1 MNILE
6 SLLNAGDGGAVRQL
20 GTQFGLGPDQTQSAV
35 SALLPALMAGFQ
47 NNAAR
52 DGGLDSLVAALTGGG
67 HQQYLDDP
75 ATLGDP
81 DTTADGNGIRG
92 HVLCSKD
99 ISRQVAQ
106 QAAAQTGIDPG
117 ILKQMLP
124 VVATLAMGAMARQS
138 RATAAGPTSS
148 GLASM
153 LTPMLDQNRDG
164 SVADDLLGMAGKLFC
179 GR

>member
-1 MNILE
+1 MNMLD

-20 GTQFGLGPDQTQSAV
+20 GTQFGLGPDQAQSAL

-52 DGGLDSLVAALTGGG
+52 DGGLDQLAAALAGGS
-67 HQQYLDDP
+67 HQQYLDNP
-75 ATLGDP
+75 TTLGDP
-81 DTTADGNGIRG
+81 ATTADGNGILG
-92 HVLCSKD
+92 HILGSKD

-106 QAAAQTGIDPG
+106 RAAAQTGIDPG

-124 VVATLAMGAMARQS
+124 VVAALAMGAMAQQS
-138 RATAAGPTSS
+138 RSAAGPTSG

-164 SVADDLLGMAGKLFC
+164 SIADDLLGMAGKLFS

>member
-1 MNILE
+1 MNVLE

-20 GTQFGLGPDQTQSAV
+20 GAQFGLAPAQTQSAL
-35 SALLPALMAGFQ
+35 SALLPSLMAGFQ
-47 NNAAR
+47 NNASR
-52 DGGLDSLVAALTGGG
+52 DGGLDSLVAALAGGG
-67 HQQYLDDP
+67 HQQYLDNP

-81 DTTADGNGIRG
+81 ATTTDGNGILG
-92 HVLCSKD
+92 HVFGTKD
-99 ISRQVAQ
+99 VSRQVAER
-106 QAAAQTGIDPG
+106 AAGQTGIDPA

-124 VVATLAMGAMARQS
+124 IVAALAMGAMSRQS
-138 RATAAGPTSS
+138 RTAGAGAAGG

-164 SVADDLLGMAGKLFC
+164 SVADDLLGMAGKLFG

>member
-1 MNILE
+1 MNILD

-20 GTQFGLGPDQTQSAV
+20 GAQFGLGPDQTQSAL
-35 SALLPALMAGFQ
+35 SALLPSIMAGFQ
-47 NNAAR
+47 NNASR
-52 DGGLDSLVAALTGGG
+52 DGGLDSLAAALAGGG
-67 HQQYLDDP
+67 HQQYLEDP

-81 DTTADGNGIRG
+81 ATTADGNGILG
-92 HVLCSKD
+92 HVFGSKD
-99 ISRQVAQ
+99 VSRQVAQ
-106 QAAAQTGIDPG
+106 RAAGQTGIDPA

-124 VVATLAMGAMARQS
+124 IVAALAMGAMSRQS
-138 RATAAGPTSS
+138 RTTAGGG

-164 SVADDLLGMAGKLFC
+164 SVADDLLGMAGKLFG